1 MSIKVCTFNVKGLN
15 DSSKRKQLFHW
26 LKLNK
31 YSICLLQ
38 ELHCQE
44 HTYDI
49 WEKEWGGEIFLSGN
63 SSNSMGVGILVNLE
77 FTFTFKEYTN
87 IIEGRMHFIKLL
99 FKEKEYIFLNMY
111 APNNATENY
120 NFLNKIE
127 EFVIS
132 NDSNTIIV
140 GGDFNTVVDI
150 DMDKKNGNLNNN
162 KRNRDKLNNILQNND
177 INDIWRILNPNTK
190 HYTWHSNTKPTIFC
204 RLDYL
209 LVSSNLVNKIT
220 KSNIT
225 TGFRSDHSLV
235 YFNIIIDNQPRGP
248 GFFKLNNSVILEPA
262 YQNKIKQSIQE
273 ISEINKNANPNTLWQ
288 IIKGAIRNETIK
300 YTSFKKK
307 STIKKEIDL
316 KNELDILEIKLT
328 DNPDNKNVL
337 ENIKEK
343 RNELNKIIETQTNG
357 IILRAKA
364 AWVEG
369 AEKNTKYFSNL
380 EKKRAESKTVT
391 RLIDKNKTEITKP
404 ENILN
409 ETKQFYK
416 TLYNKVDTDVH
427 NNLELFPNNVD
438 KLLDEPQKQSCEG
451 ILNRYFKHR

>member
-49 WEKEWGGEIFLSGN
+49 WKKEWGGEIFLSGN

-87 IIEGRMHFIKLL
+87 IIEGRMHSIKLL
-99 FKEKEYIFLNMY
+99 FKEKEYIFLNVY

-132 NDSNTIIV
+132 NDSDTIIV

-177 INDIWRILNPNTK
+177 INDIWK
-190 HYTWHSNTKPTIFC
+190 H
-204 RLDYL
+204 
-209 LVSSNLVNKIT
+209 
-220 KSNIT
+220 
-225 TGFRSDHSLV
+225 
-235 YFNIIIDNQPRGP
+235 
-248 GFFKLNNSVILEPA
+248 
-262 YQNKIKQSIQE
+262 
-273 ISEINKNANPNTLWQ
+273 
-288 IIKGAIRNETIK
+288 
-300 YTSFKKK
+300 
-307 STIKKEIDL
+307 
-316 KNELDILEIKLT
+316 KLT
-328 DNPDNKNVL
+328 
-337 ENIKEK
+337 
-343 RNELNKIIETQTNG
+343 
-357 IILRAKA
+357 
-364 AWVEG
+364 
-369 AEKNTKYFSNL
+369 
-380 EKKRAESKTVT
+380 
-391 RLIDKNKTEITKP
+391 
-404 ENILN
+404 
-409 ETKQFYK
+409 
-416 TLYNKVDTDVH
+416 
-427 NNLELFPNNVD
+427 ELF
-438 KLLDEPQKQSCEG
+438 
-451 ILNRYFKHR
+451 